1 MARFRPTETWR
12 EASTSGDQPR
22 SRGFGRNIHEE
33 NTYEDGMAEKKKV
46 FARNGRDEDE
56 APRSI
61 KVRTTTH
68 TDAKSL
74 QNSAKQMPS
83 VRLTFKEGEAR
94 TVRFLHEPFGRRP
107 WVEYYEHYVPGSG
120 GGNGAY
126 VPCIDNCRLDG
137 DIRAGK
143 RWYVNVWDRD
153 SKQVRLLKLTGAMV
167 ENLII
172 KYERRGTML
181 DRDYSI
187 TRTGEGTDTKY
198 HIEAEEKERFDQS
211 NIKLIDI
218 IGYLDQQ
225 AQSYYGGVKSFK
237 AKSSSI
243 DDDDE
248 EDVEDI
254 EDDEEDEDEEE
265 APRKKKTTT
274 TKARGRRVEP
284 DEDEDD
290 EEAEPDEEEDE
301 EDEEEEPVRTTRAK
315 AGRGR
320 KAVEEDEDEEVDA
333 DDEDDEDEDEEEEA
347 PRRKAVKTSSRTATT
362 TKRPLGRRR

>member
-1 MARFRPTETWR
+1 
-12 EASTSGDQPR
+12 
-22 SRGFGRNIHEE
+22 
-33 NTYEDGMAEKKKV
+33 MAEKKKT
-46 FARNGRDEDE
+46 FSRNGANQE
-56 APRSI
+56 APTTI
-61 KVRTTTH
+61 KVRTARH
-68 TDAKSL
+68 EDAKSMRD
-74 QNSAKQMPS
+74 SAKQMPS

-94 TVRFLHEPFGRRP
+94 TVRFLHEPFDRKLP
-107 WVEYYEHYVPGSG
+107 WVEYYEHYVTGG

-172 KYERRGTML
+172 KYERRGTIL

-198 HIEAEEKERFDQS
+198 HIEAEEKERFDQR

-218 IGYLDQQ
+218 IAYLDQQ
-225 AQSYYGGVKSFK
+225 AQSYYGGVKSI
-237 AKSSSI
+237 KSRSAAI
-243 DDDDE
+243 DDEDD
-248 EDVEDI
+248 EDVEDV
-254 EDDEEDEDEEE
+254 EDDEDEDEEE
-265 APRKKKTTT
+265 APRKK
-274 TKARGRRVEP
+274 TKASSRRVA

-290 EEAEPDEEEDE
+290 EEEESDEEEDE
-301 EDEEEEPVRTTRAK
+301 EDEEDEEPARTRAK
-315 AGRGR
+315 AGRAK
-320 KAVEEDEDEEVDA
+320 KAVVEEDEDE
-333 DDEDDEDEDEEEEA
+333 DEDEDTDEEDEDEDEEEEA
-347 PRRKAVKTSSRTATT
+347 PRRKTVKTSSKTAT

>member
-1 MARFRPTETWR
+1 MAV
-12 EASTSGDQPR
+12 
-22 SRGFGRNIHEE
+22 
-33 NTYEDGMAEKKKV
+33 KKT
-46 FARNGRDEDE
+46 FARNGRDDEDE
-56 APRSI
+56 APRNI

-68 TDAKSL
+68 VDAKSL
-74 QNSAKQMPS
+74 QSSAKQMPS

-126 VPCIDNCRLDG
+126 VPCIDNCKLDG

-172 KYERRGTML
+172 KYERRGTIL

-198 HIEAEEKERFDQS
+198 HIEAEEKERFDQG

-243 DDDDE
+243 DDEDD

-254 EDDEEDEDEEE
+254 EDLAEDDDEEEAPRRSTTKAKRRVVDEDEDEEDESDEEEGEESEEDEEPVRTRTKAGRARQVEEDEEDEDE
-265 APRKKKTTT
+265 
-274 TKARGRRVEP
+274 
-284 DEDEDD
+284 D
-290 EEAEPDEEEDE
+290 
-301 EDEEEEPVRTTRAK
+301 
-315 AGRGR
+315 
-320 KAVEEDEDEEVDA
+320 VDT
-333 DDEDDEDEDEEEEA
+333 DEDEDEEDEA
-347 PRRKAVKTSSRTATT
+347 PRRKVVKTSSRTATT
-362 TKRPLGRRR
+362 TKRPLGSRR

>member
-1 MARFRPTETWR
+1 
-12 EASTSGDQPR
+12 
-22 SRGFGRNIHEE
+22 
-33 NTYEDGMAEKKKV
+33 MAEKKT
-46 FARNGRDEDE
+46 FNRNGRDVE
-56 APRSI
+56 APRTI
-61 KVRTTTH
+61 KVRTARH
-68 TDAKSL
+68 EDAKSL
-74 QNSAKQMPS
+74 KESAKQMPS

-94 TVRFLHEPFGRRP
+94 TVRFLHEPFDRKMP
-107 WVEYYEHYVPGSG
+107 WVEYYEHYVTGG

-172 KYERRGTML
+172 KYERRGTIL

-198 HIEAEEKERFDQS
+198 HIEAEEKERFDQR
-211 NIKLIDI
+211 NVKLIDI
-218 IGYLDQQ
+218 IAYLDQQ

-243 DDDDE
+243 DDEDD
-248 EDVEDI
+248 EDI
-254 EDDEEDEDEEE
+254 EDIEDEDDDEDEEE
-265 APRKKKTTT
+265 APRKK
-274 TKARGRRVEP
+274 TKVSSRRSA

-290 EEAEPDEEEDE
+290 EEEESDEEEGEEDE
-301 EDEEEEPVRTTRAK
+301 EDEEPARTRAK

-320 KAVEEDEDEEVDA
+320 KAAVEEDEEEDEADE
-333 DDEDDEDEDEEEEA
+333 DDEDEDEDEEEEA
-347 PRRKAVKTSSRTATT
+347 PRRKVVKTTSKATA